1 MKGMRKLS
9 ITATAMVAAAVM
21 ALAGCGSSNSSS
33 SSSSS
38 ASTSGSAKSSKFVA
52 WSAYGRKP
60 APLAY
65 LGPAGTWPPIK
76 LAVRKTSTTAGGVL
90 GNKHR
95 NHRRRRHLRRG
106 PRRPEH
112 LRRPIRPQPRT
123 RPFII
128 GPAVQLRGQEH
139 LQVRSPPQ
147 NVPMLSIGR
156 HLGTAFS
163 GLSDYF
169 FRTVAPGYRAGRG
182 HGPDLIAQDGVQKL
196 AIAVFNDEYGTGP
209 ARHDRQNRIRRRRRR
224 TSSMAKRTRSTRPK
238 RTSHPSPPPSRPSN
252 PDATLVIA
260 FDQTEPLA
268 QGARRRRSLNTK
280 KLYFDGRQ
288 HRPTIP
294 AELRRGPARRAPP
307 APFQVPTRP
316 RNSSQERR
324 SPLATT

>member
-1 MKGMRKLS
+1 M
-9 ITATAMVAAAVM
+9 
-21 ALAGCGSSNSSS
+21 
-33 SSSSS
+33 
-38 ASTSGSAKSSKFVA
+38 
-52 WSAYGRKP
+52 
-60 APLAY
+60 
-65 LGPAGTWPPIK
+65 K

-112 LRRPIRPQPRT
+112 VFAAQSVLSQEPVRSSSARPSSSVVKNT
-123 RPFII
+123 YKS
-128 GPAVQLRGQEH
+128 
-139 LQVRSPPQ
+139 RSPPQ
-147 NVPMLSIGR
+147 NIPMLSIGR

-209 ARHDRQNRIRRRRRR
+209 ARHHRQNRRSDGRRR

-260 FDQTEPLA
+260 FDQTEPL
-268 QGARRRRSLNTK
+268 RRRRSPPPGVNTK

-294 AELRRGPARRAPP
+294 AELRRGPAGRARRAPSR
-307 APFQVPTRP
+307 VSIRPTT
-316 RNSSQERR
+316 SSQAPR
-324 SPLATT
+324 SPPAST